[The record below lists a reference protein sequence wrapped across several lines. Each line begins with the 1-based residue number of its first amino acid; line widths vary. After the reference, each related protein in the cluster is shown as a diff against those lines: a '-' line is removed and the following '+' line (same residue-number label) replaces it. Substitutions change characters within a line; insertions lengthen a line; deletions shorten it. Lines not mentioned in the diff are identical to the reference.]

1 MKTIFVLFV
10 CFFLHCSL
18 LAAGD
23 VLIVADE
30 IPAMDALAGKLKTE
44 ERIAAK
50 VVTQT
55 NMPSNLS
62 AFSAVVVYVHMGL
75 SEPAE
80 KAFIA
85 YTQEG
90 GKLIV
95 LHHSISSMKRRNAEW
110 FKFLGVSLPEGSLDQ
125 GGYKYTEGISM
136 DIVNLAPDQFI
147 TTNKVAYPER
157 IAFRAVDSSQEKMLP
172 AVTLEDSEVYL
183 NHVLIGPRT
192 VLLGVKFTDAQS
204 GNVYMQSHAGWVKPS
219 GKGWII
225 YLMPGHSVRDLENP
239 TYQRILLNAV
249 IWKP

>member
-1 MKTIFVLFV
+1 MKTIFALLV
-10 CFFLHCSL
+10 CFFLRCSL

-30 IPAMDALAGKLKTE
+30 IPAMDVLAGELKTE
-44 ERIAAK
+44 EHIAGK

-55 NMPSNLS
+55 NMPSDLS
-62 AFSAVVVYVHMGL
+62 PFSAVIVYIHMGL

-85 YTQEG
+85 YTQAG

-95 LHHSISSMKRRNAEW
+95 LHHSISSMKRKNMEW

-147 TTNKVAYPER
+147 TTNKVTYPER
-157 IAFRAVDSSQEKMLP
+157 IAFQAAGSSDEKMFP
-172 AVTLEDSEVYL
+172 AVTLKGSEVYL

-192 VLLGVKFTDAQS
+192 VLLGVKYTDAQS
-204 GNVYMQSHAGWVKPS
+204 GKVYMQSHAGWVKPS

-239 TYQRILLNAV
+239 SYERILLNAV